1 MLKLTGSRSSKSLA
15 ANHCIP
21 RPSMICLDISLPEDI
36 SLPRF
41 CDRFLLKMLVRQVC
55 WTRFSKTILHH
66 KHLGHVF
73 WIFLDSGGEKVTKFD
88 NRNLQPHHTKPY
100 RKHNHPNTTTKK
112 TRQKHHFHLL
122 WRILSLTHLFRLIC
136 SPTYICLYSVFCLPR
151 HGCKLPKIY
160 LPTSTVVIC
169 CHRLAWCLRCAS
181 RYCFMVEHS
190 VCDLYWS
197 HPGLVVPFVSFASVG
212 LPYSATFRNIVS
224 CWGSQ
229 CQPRCLV
236 VQIRKFAI
244 YSRFR
249 YLQKLDDTTVC
260 KAVKCCNTR
269 HRLSCWGTI

>member
-21 RPSMICLDISLPEDI
+21 RPSMICWTSLFLKTFLYHVSATGFCWKCLLDK
-36 SLPRF
+36 
-41 CDRFLLKMLVRQVC
+41 CV
-55 WTRFSKTILHH
+55 
-66 KHLGHVF
+66 GHVSRRQFFTINIWDMFFGFF
-73 WIFLDSGGEKVTKFD
+73 WTAEAKKSQ
-88 NRNLQPHHTKPY
+88 NLITEPQPHHTKPY